1 MITSITPKP
10 VNDFKFADMLLD
22 YVNNKN
28 PIALAKI
35 KGVLQA
41 FVTRPQKEQAKQI
54 QAMKIKLQAFGV
66 STDFTQ
72 LPRGFFDLTIESTAF
87 DMAWQL
93 AFKEVQKDTNQSS
106 WTIYNAYNGITF
118 HKVPEG
124 DRIQVDGIS
133 GNHVTVE
140 VDYYGGALGFTD
152 KMIRYRQVAAM
163 VNQAEAFRNKL
174 YSNKADNHY
183 ALLATAAAL
192 NITAYQGVAAD
203 GELQRDIKTINQA
216 AFTLTNRN
224 KDKGYGD
231 MAQVNLLMYANPRD
245 KGRLLPALNATT
257 AMIAAAGRS
266 GEVINYTIT
275 PQWTY
280 NSNIVTQFP
289 ILVIPGNQIQ
299 RAEDMAPTTYT
310 AAKDVLTLNET
321 IAVWTIYGAAVGDS
335 DQCQTI
341 TLG

>member
-10 VNDFKFADMLLD
+10 ENMFKFADMLKD
-22 YVNNKN
+22 YYETKDSEKLLKV
-28 PIALAKI
+28 

-41 FVTRPQKEQAKQI
+41 FVNKPNKERAKQI
-54 QAMKIKLQAFGV
+54 QAMSAKLQAFGV

-72 LPRGFFDLTIESTAF
+72 LPRGFFDLTVESTNF
-87 DMAWQL
+87 DLAWQL
-93 AFKEVQKDTNQSS
+93 AFKEVQKDPNIPS

-124 DRIQVDGIS
+124 DRIQVDSIS
-133 GNHVTVE
+133 GDHVTVE
-140 VDYYGGALGFTD
+140 IDYYGGALGFTD

-174 YSNKADNHY
+174 YADKANNHY
-183 ALLATAAAL
+183 SLLAAAAAL
-192 NITAYQGVAAD
+192 NVTTYQGVVAD
-203 GELQRDIKTINQA
+203 GPLQRDIQTINQA

-231 MAQVNLLMYANPRD
+231 MAQANLILYANPRD
-245 KGRLLPALNATT
+245 KNRILAALNATT
-257 AMIAAAGRS
+257 AMIASAGRT
-266 GEVINYTIT
+266 GDVVNYTIT
-275 PQWTY
+275 PQWTF
-280 NSNIVTQFP
+280 NSNIVTRFP

-335 DQCQTI
+335 DQCETI